1 MNKINLN
8 NENYYEKKG
17 SENQMKK
24 KQIKMDKFDLFV
36 IATSMFV
43 LGMLV
48 QKIAIYGLNC
58 LTTIYRV

>member
-17 SENQMKK
+17 SEEKMKK

>member
-1 MNKINLN
+1 
-8 NENYYEKKG
+8 
-17 SENQMKK
+17 MKK